1 MKHIKVKGGNNMA
14 VKLRRAGN
22 RKQCNSCLTKTG
34 RFYEI
39 GIGKKSHLS
48 VVCLCDECIHT
59 LLQKLVVLGS
69 EENEV

>member
-1 MKHIKVKGGNNMA
+1 MA
-14 VKLRRAGN
+14 VKLRRAGSH

-39 GIGKKSHLS
+39 GIGPKNKLN
-48 VVCLCDECIHT
+48 VVCLCDKCIHT

>member
-1 MKHIKVKGGNNMA
+1 MVKI
-14 VKLRRAGN
+14 
-22 RKQCNSCLTKTG
+22 RKAKSHEQCDSCLTKTG

-69 EENEV
+69 EENEVY